1 MTFPWQNCDFS
12 PVTVFPPTVETGAAV
27 VLCLYRYYQHKTDFD
42 AIPSER
48 PIKLPC
54 MVNGCPCRSYHYM
67 PLNGT
72 QPVRCTCKHFPDMHS
87 VVEPYKCKQGEAS
100 CNVSVTSRAD
110 RSPTIALSHD
120 IIICCVFLFP
130 VTLSCCRPI
139 WEAG

>member
-1 MTFPWQNCDFS
+1 VTFPWQNCDFS

-130 VTLSCCRPI
+130 VALGCCRPI
-139 WEAG
+139 